1 VVQNG
6 TRHRW
11 SNAGRE
17 PAVLAVFIC
26 GAHHDN
32 VG

>member
-11 SNAGRE
+11 GNRGTE
-17 PAVLAVFIC
+17 PAVLAVFLI
-26 GAHHDN
+26 GAHHASE
-32 VG
+32 